1 MTADELPTSASCVYV
16 MSMFIK
22 TNFAQC
28 LAFLQHSARSQCTC
42 MHFSP
47 NLQLRTATNIACS
60 VRVYC
65 LSVRQSSDP
74 AKTAEPT
81 EMPFPAE
88 SILWAITCGCTLASA
103 GEYDGMICAVVAMRA
118 VAAITVACF
127 RYNFVALTI
136 STNTFSDRPLS
147 AIDGHQRPIHTT
159 REPTQQNCSVGGVNN
174 GQY

>member
-47 NLQLRTATNIACS
+47 NLQLRTATNVACS

-81 EMPFPAE
+81 EMDSGSLKEPSLRCAPGSTLTGIVSFGGTAPF
-88 SILWAITCGCTLASA
+88 
-103 GEYDGMICAVVAMRA
+103 D
-118 VAAITVACF
+118 AAAF
-127 RYNFVALTI
+127 REI
-136 STNTFSDRPLS
+136 
-147 AIDGHQRPIHTT
+147 I
-159 REPTQQNCSVGGVNN
+159 
-174 GQY
+174 